1 MLPQLLAACAN
12 AQERLQ
18 LDQAENIG
26 DDAMWVNGN
35 FAQFELSGQKT
46 RYEHV
51 MGLDVLLTIY
61 NMYVLNAP
69 DLRI

>member
-51 MGLDVLLTIY
+51 MG
-61 NMYVLNAP
+61 
-69 DLRI
+69 